1 MWKNKWIW
9 VSRGRKVVGKC
20 TERKMNRPDG
30 LGVCWA
36 NLRESFVMAKS
47 YFSSSPVFLTFRDES
62 ESGLS
67 VLPSSMRHPEL
78 PDWINLF
85 ISVLRALFFQH

>member
-47 YFSSSPVFLTFRDES
+47 YFSSTPVFLRFGIDLNPALTC
-62 ESGLS
+62 
-67 VLPSSMRHPEL
+67 P
-78 PDWINLF
+78 PD
-85 ISVLRALFFQH
+85 